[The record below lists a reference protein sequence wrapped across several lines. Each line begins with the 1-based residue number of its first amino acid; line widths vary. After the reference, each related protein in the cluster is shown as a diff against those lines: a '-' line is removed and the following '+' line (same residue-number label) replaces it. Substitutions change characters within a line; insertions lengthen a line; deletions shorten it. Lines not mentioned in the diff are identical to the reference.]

1 MEFSTR
7 VGATYSNMIHAH
19 VKGTQNHE
27 EASVELFLEQLMII
41 FGKMS
46 DRDPLIR
53 HYILTD
59 TNSSPPENRPSQNE
73 NSSSNHQF

>member
-27 EASVELFLEQLMII
+27 EASVDFV
-41 FGKMS
+41 
-46 DRDPLIR
+46 
-53 HYILTD
+53 LTATD
-59 TNSSPPENRPSQNE
+59 DD
-73 NSSSNHQF
+73 FWKDI